1 MHRRR
6 VKAAISLSNSVRYI
20 VAFLNSTRCN
30 LPNPG
35 IPPVCILKNS
45 AKGSDPR
52 NSKPCEEW
60 NPPVCCLNPPSLN
73 PMQYETKQ
81 QAAAQK
87 MRIRSPLTSR
97 IRIRKE
103 GIENMTVRNEMKW
116 YLRVRSLIAFVE
128 WRWSRFSHQSP
139 PPPPPPPRFSPSSPT
154 WSYILLFSGSF
165 RTS

>member
-6 VKAAISLSNSVRYI
+6 IEATICVLNSALYI
-20 VAFLNSTRCN
+20 VAFLNNTWCN

-73 PMQYETKQ
+73 PIRHEIKQ

-97 IRIRKE
+97 ISIREE
-103 GIENMTVRNEMKW
+103 GIENITVTNAIKW
-116 YLRVRSLIAFVE
+116 HFRARSLIALVE
-128 WRWSRFSHQSP
+128 WRWSCFCHQSP
-139 PPPPPPPRFSPSSPT
+139 PPPPPGFSPSSPT